1 MATKKTRSKL
11 TTLFPTYRMKEAAV
25 ADKRLESAMEQTLKR
40 TYLLLKARSNEPYDG
55 ILGSLHRIGPR
66 KIILSLKPRV
76 TNF

>member
-40 TYLLLKARSNEPYDG
+40 TLLLKARSNEPYDG
-55 ILGSLHRIGPR
+55 ILGSLLRIGPR
-66 KIILSLKPRV
+66 KIILSVKPRV